1 MPFWSAR
8 AAAARSTRSRL
19 SGTRWAS
26 ARASAVMPRTPSHVD
41 RTYVVSVRYLQRKLR
56 WMEIPMRTATHD
68 EAVGVDA
75 DRVMMHAIVQDRYGA
90 EPESV
95 LRLERVAKP
104 VIGAGEVLVRVH
116 AAGVDRGTWKL
127 MAGVPYLMRVAGFG
141 LRGPKTPVPGWDV
154 AGTVEAAGAEVTGLR
169 PGQEVF
175 GTCPAGTFAEYTH
188 APASRLAPKPV
199 NLRFEQAAAVPVSAT
214 VALQAL
220 RDKAKVRPGQHV
232 LIIGASGGVG
242 SSAVQIAKALGA
254 EVTGVCR
261 AAKMDLVRAIGADQV
276 IDYTREDFTDGRHQY
291 DVVIDIGGDRPVRH
305 LRRALTPRGTLVIVG
320 GESERLLGGMGRNL
334 RAFLLSPW
342 VSQRLTAFIA
352 RQNRADLMALK
363 DLIESGAITPAI
375 DHAYPLAQAPAA
387 LRHLAEGRARG
398 KVVISV

>member
-1 MPFWSAR
+1 MR
-8 AAAARSTRSRL
+8 A
-19 SGTRWAS
+19 
-26 ARASAVMPRTPSHVD
+26 
-41 RTYVVSVRYLQRKLR
+41 
-56 WMEIPMRTATHD
+56 ATHD
-68 EAVGVDA
+68 EAVDVDA
-75 DRVMMHAIVQDRYGA
+75 DRVMMQAIVQDRYGA

-127 MAGVPYLMRVAGFG
+127 MAGIPYLMRVAGFG

-154 AGTVEAAGAEVTGLR
+154 AGTVEAVGADVTGLR

-220 RDKAKVRPGQHV
+220 RDKARVRPGQRV

-242 SSAVQIAKALGA
+242 SFAVQIAKALGA

-261 AAKMDLVRAIGADQV
+261 AAKMDLVRAIGADHV
-276 IDYTREDFTDGRHQY
+276 IDYTREDFTDGRHKY
-291 DVVIDIGGDRPVRH
+291 DVVIDTGGDRPVRH
-305 LRRALTPRGTLVIVG
+305 LRRALTPGGTLVIVG
-320 GESERLLGGMGRNL
+320 GENERWLGGLGRNL

-352 RQNRADLMALK
+352 RQNRADLIALTG
-363 DLIESGAITPAI
+363 LIESGAITPAI
-375 DHAYPLAQAPAA
+375 DHVYPLGEAPAA
-387 LRHLAEGRARG
+387 IRQVAEGRARG
-398 KVVISV
+398 KVVISI

>member
-1 MPFWSAR
+1 MR
-8 AAAARSTRSRL
+8 A
-19 SGTRWAS
+19 
-26 ARASAVMPRTPSHVD
+26 
-41 RTYVVSVRYLQRKLR
+41 
-56 WMEIPMRTATHD
+56 ATHD
-68 EAVGVDA
+68 EAVDVDA
-75 DRVMMHAIVQDRYGA
+75 DRVMMQAIVQDRYGA
-90 EPESV
+90 ESESV

-104 VIGAGEVLVRVH
+104 AIGAGEVLVRVH
-116 AAGVDRGTWKL
+116 AAGVDQGTCKL

-141 LRGPKTPVPGWDV
+141 LRGPKTRVPGWDM
-154 AGTVEAAGAEVTGLR
+154 AGTVEAVGADVTGLR

-242 SSAVQIAKALGA
+242 SFAVQIAKALGA

-261 AAKMDLVRAIGADQV
+261 AAKMDLVRAIGADHV
-276 IDYTREDFTDGRHQY
+276 IDYTREDFTDGRHKY
-291 DVVIDIGGDRPVRH
+291 DVVIDTGGDRPVRH
-305 LRRALTPRGTLVIVG
+305 LRRALTPGGTLVIVG
-320 GESERLLGGMGRNL
+320 GENERWLGGLGRNL

-352 RQNRADLMALK
+352 RQNRADLIALTG
-363 DLIESGAITPAI
+363 LIESGAITPAI
-375 DHAYPLAQAPAA
+375 DHVYPLGEAPAA
-387 LRHLAEGRARG
+387 IRQVAEGRARG
-398 KVVISV
+398 KVVISI